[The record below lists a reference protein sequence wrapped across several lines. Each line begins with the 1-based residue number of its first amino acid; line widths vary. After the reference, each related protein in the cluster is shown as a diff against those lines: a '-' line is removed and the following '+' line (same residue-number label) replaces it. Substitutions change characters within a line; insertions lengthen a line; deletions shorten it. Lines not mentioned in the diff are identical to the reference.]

1 MAIME
6 TVLEIPA
13 EHERNIF
20 GNFDS
25 NIKKIEKNLNVTM
38 VARDGNLKLVG
49 DSANVKQAESI
60 LMELLDQEKVVSL
73 FQKDQLR
80 YYVMRIVRNNLQ
92 SCTSRFFYRYRR
104 FSLLNSGDKAL
115 SNYGEEKM

>member
-1 MAIME
+1 M
-6 TVLEIPA
+6 TVEEVVELVAKEGWV
-13 EHERNIF
+13 EEC
-20 GNFDS
+20 
-25 NIKKIEKNLNVTM
+25 IKTVSGGVWRSEYDDLVQDILIELLNQTKIVDLYEKN
-38 VARDGNLKLVG
+38 
-49 DSANVKQAESI
+49 
-60 LMELLDQEKVVSL
+60 
-73 FQKDQLR
+73 QLR

>member
-1 MAIME
+1 MTKEEVVELVAKEGWVEECIK
-6 TVLEIPA
+6 TVSGGVWRSEYS
-13 EHERNIF
+13 
-20 GNFDS
+20 D
-25 NIKKIEKNLNVTM
+25 
-38 VARDGNLKLVG
+38 LVQ
-49 DSANVKQAESI
+49 DI

-104 FSLLNSGDKAL
+104 FSLLNQGDKSL
-115 SNYGEEKM
+115 ESYGQKEEM

>member
-1 MAIME
+1 M
-6 TVLEIPA
+6 TVEEVVELVAKEGWV
-13 EHERNIF
+13 EEC
-20 GNFDS
+20 
-25 NIKKIEKNLNVTM
+25 IKTVSGGVWRSEYS
-38 VARDGNLKLVG
+38 DLVQ
-49 DSANVKQAESI
+49 DI